1 MSTKRL
7 VALSLV
13 LASGATLAQ
22 EALTSVEVRAESELS
37 LTIACDSPSKPSLKE
52 VERVLSITEVGEA
65 NGLRNKL
72 MEAAAEA
79 CAAKTPSIL
88 VSRNAAGGVTWKPA
102 KS

>member
-52 VERVLSITEVGEA
+52 VERVLAINDPSEA
-65 NGLRNKL
+65 PGLRTKL
-72 MEAAAEA
+72 MGAASEA
-79 CAAKTPSIL
+79 CAVGEGRIQ
-88 VSRNAAGGVTWKPA
+88 VSRGGSNSLTWKA
-102 KS
+102 MR